1 MCLSGAWGFK
11 PAAVFCNILNSAPCS
26 TDIAP
31 RLLESGGFTYVASE
45 LEFGLVIV
53 FNRLAMWYPKKD
65 RAFPTL
71 KKNAERPIGVSC
83 PRRNRPTDFGGHDQL
98 SKWACL
104 DVPDAERQWKLFDGS
119 KS

>member
-45 LEFGLVIV
+45 LELGLVIV

-71 KKNAERPIGVSC
+71 KKNAERPIG
-83 PRRNRPTDFGGHDQL
+83 DEL
-98 SKWACL
+98 SS
-104 DVPDAERQWKLFDGS
+104 P
-119 KS
+119 KSPYRLWRSRSAIE